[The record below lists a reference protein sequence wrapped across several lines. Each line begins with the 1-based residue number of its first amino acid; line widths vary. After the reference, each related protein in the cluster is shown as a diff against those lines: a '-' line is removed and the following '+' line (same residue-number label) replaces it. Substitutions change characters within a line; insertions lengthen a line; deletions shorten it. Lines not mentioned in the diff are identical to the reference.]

1 MMNEFEV
8 LKEQT
13 FKTLRASISGDVDII
28 INVMNGLLDAQE
40 RELRKKYDNE
50 RIDSLMAKIDQL
62 EHANL
67 ELGSRISQFEK

>member
-1 MMNEFEV
+1 MMSEFEV

-40 RELRKKYDNE
+40 RELRKIYDNE

>member
-1 MMNEFEV
+1 MMSVFEV

-40 RELRKKYDNE
+40 RELRKTYDNE

>member
-1 MMNEFEV
+1 MSEFEV

-13 FKTLRASISGDVDII
+13 FKALRASISGDADII
-28 INVMNGLLDAQE
+28 INIMNALLDAQE
-40 RELRKKYDNE
+40 RELRKTYDNE

>member
-1 MMNEFEV
+1 MMSEFEV

-40 RELRKKYDNE
+40 RELRKRYDNE
-50 RIDSLMAKIDQL
+50 RINSLMAKIEQL

>member
-1 MMNEFEV
+1 MMTEFEA

-13 FKTLRASISGDVDII
+13 FKALRESISGDADII
-28 INVMNGLLDAQE
+28 VNIMNALLDAQE
-40 RELRKKYDNE
+40 RELRKTYDNE
-50 RIDSLMAKIDQL
+50 RINSLMAKIEQL